1 MLVALVDILLEV
13 LLRVAFEELCN
24 WCWHG
29 DLVLSN
35 IVIKIIR
42 SHDLGNA
49 NQLVIVI
56 GALKERVHSEEHPC
70 ESASET
76 PNVKRVVIELVVD
89 QELWA
94 LVVAR
99 SNSHIVF
106 L

>member
-35 IVIKIIR
+35 IVIKIVR

-49 NQLVIVI
+49 
-56 GALKERVHSEEHPC
+56 
-70 ESASET
+70 
-76 PNVKRVVIELVVD
+76 D
-89 QELWA
+89 
-94 LVVAR
+94 
-99 SNSHIVF
+99 
-106 L
+106 